1 MGHRPASDTVSYE
14 PPPRERQWLNV
25 LAITALS
32 AVVILA
38 GFRVCHWW
46 THPTLLGGT
55 YGNRLSVSTN
65 PQTIWSFPLSRPH
78 PGHADVV
85 TFRGPPEE
93 VWKAN
98 TAGAAVTV
106 EICRVEGSRYFPGQI
121 GFNNGPPGRYC
132 SSLAPVRDGSTFRY
146 PSPDEYLLAV
156 VQVARP
162 GIASLD
168 TITYNY
174 RAGTHAWSPRGLDTQ
189 TFQLTFKVSHQPT
202 SPCCVPG

>member
-1 MGHRPASDTVSYE
+1 MGRGPASDAVSFE
-14 PPPRERQWLNV
+14 PPARERAWASV

-38 GFRVCHWW
+38 GFRVYHWW
-46 THPTLLGGT
+46 THPTMLGGT

-78 PGHADVV
+78 PGQADTL
-85 TFRGPPEE
+85 TFRDAPEQ

-98 TAGAAVTV
+98 TAGVVLTV
-106 EICRVEGSRYFPGQI
+106 KICHVEGSGYLPGQI

-132 SSLAPVRDGSTFRY
+132 SSLAPIRDGSTFRY

-156 VQVARP
+156 VQATRP
-162 GIASLD
+162 GVASLD
-168 TITYNY
+168 TIIYNY
-174 RAGTHAWSPRGLDTQ
+174 KAGTHAWSPRGLDTQ
-189 TFQLTFKVSHQPT
+189 RFRLTFKVSHQPM
-202 SPCCVPG
+202 SPCCVPE